1 MPPINLRLPSMDT
14 HLNESKQKTTHTHTH
29 TYIYILPSAWPNYP
43 LVSLFLAD
51 LIKLTSATSL
61 NKILKLKTTNGYRN
75 YMHKDANH
83 WPDR

>member
-1 MPPINLRLPSMDT
+1 MPPINLMLPSVDT
-14 HLNESKQKTTHTHTH
+14 HLNESKQKTI
-29 TYIYILPSAWPNYP
+29 YIYILPSAWPNYP